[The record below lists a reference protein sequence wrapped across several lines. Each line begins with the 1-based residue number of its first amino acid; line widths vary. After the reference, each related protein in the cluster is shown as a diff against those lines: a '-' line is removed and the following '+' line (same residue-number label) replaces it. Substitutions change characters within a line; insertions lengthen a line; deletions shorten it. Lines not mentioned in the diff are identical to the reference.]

1 MNDNNHSPSSESEP
15 SLTSQE
21 TADNNLTDSDLA
33 DNDLADDAMIEI
45 AVEVDSEAA
54 EAVAELFNR
63 YNGGGYDED
72 NEAGE
77 AGGGGAIIEATD
89 FESDLSP
96 LEGPH
101 RLWVKTYIKPGERG
115 KQVRRQI
122 EEGLWYL
129 GTIYPIPEAQIRTIR
144 QDDWANA
151 WKKFYKPLR
160 IGKNVLLK
168 PVWEEAEVQSTDIVI
183 ELEPGMAFG
192 TGMHPT
198 TRLCVAA
205 LEEHV
210 QVGDSVLDV
219 GTGSGILSVLAAK
232 LGATSIFAT
241 DIDPLAVSATHDN
254 MLLNDVPTEQGSPI
268 QVEQGSVP
276 GGMTGKFNI
285 VVANILAE
293 IIVKLFNGAFD
304 NVPLADPLASGGTMI
319 LSGILDEKV
328 SLVEEAINNHGLK
341 IVDTKQES
349 DWVALVVQHQ

>member
-1 MNDNNHSPSSESEP
+1 MNNIESSPSAESETP
-15 SLTSQE
+15 SLTPQ
-21 TADNNLTDSDLA
+21 DQA
-33 DNDLADDAMIEI
+33 DNDFADDAMLEI

-72 NEAGE
+72 NVAGE

-89 FESDLSP
+89 FVDDFAP
-96 LEGPH
+96 LDGPH
-101 RLWVKTYIKPGERG
+101 RLRVKTYIKPGQRG
-115 KQVRRQI
+115 QQVRRQI

-144 QDDWANA
+144 QEDWANA

-205 LEEHV
+205 LEECV
-210 QVGDSVLDV
+210 QPGDTVLDV
-219 GTGSGILSVLAAK
+219 GTGSGILAVLAAK
-232 LGATSIFAT
+232 LGAKTILGT
-241 DIDPLAVSATHDN
+241 DIDPIAVTAAYEN
-254 MLLNDVPTEQGSPI
+254 LQLNGITTENGTSI
-268 QVEQGSVP
+268 QIELGSVP
-276 GGMTGKFNI
+276 SDMTGKFNI

-293 IIVKLFNGAFD
+293 IIVKLFNSAFD
-304 NVPLADPLASGGTMI
+304 NVPLADPLAPGGTMI

-328 SLVEEAINNHGLK
+328 PLVEEAINNHGLK